1 MAGERSRAEY
11 AAAALIVFGQYGG
24 AAALAVFPRIIAWAN
39 VCGAMSQQTAKA
51 VGAALVAVSVILFFV
66 SWQEYSD
73 NANAISASNSMGFG
87 MLTGGFEMTPSMP
100 SSSKYALLFGF
111 LALLSGGI
119 SLSYRPALRE

>member
-1 MAGERSRAEY
+1 
-11 AAAALIVFGQYGG
+11 
-24 AAALAVFPRIIAWAN
+24 
-39 VCGAMSQQTAKA
+39 MSQQTAKA

-73 NANAISASNSMGFG
+73 SDNANAVAAANSMGFG
-87 MLTGGFEMTPSMP
+87 MLTGGLEMTPTMP

>member
-1 MAGERSRAEY
+1 MIVRI
-11 AAAALIVFGQYGG
+11 LITIMIVFGQYGG

-73 NANAISASNSMGFG
+73 NANAVAAANSMGFG

>member
-1 MAGERSRAEY
+1 VAGERSRAEY

-24 AAALAVFPRIIAWAN
+24 AAALAIFPRIIAWAN
-39 VCGAMSQQTAKA
+39 VYGAMSQQTAKA

-73 NANAISASNSMGFG
+73 NANAVAAANSMGFG
-87 MLTGGFEMTPSMP
+87 MLTGGLEMTPTMP